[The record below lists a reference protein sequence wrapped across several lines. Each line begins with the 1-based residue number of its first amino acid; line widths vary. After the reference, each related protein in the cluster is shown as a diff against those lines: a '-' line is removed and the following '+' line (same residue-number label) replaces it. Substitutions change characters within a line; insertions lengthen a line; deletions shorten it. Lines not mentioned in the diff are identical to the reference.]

1 MATVEILG
9 VRQPQRMPEILRDS
23 YLDHPGIHRRREV
36 DMVHVVGWAIGTVSR
51 VVGAEITYRNRIIDV
66 APIDTRRA
74 DVEAS
79 HPELGAA
86 PCGFARAIDVSD
98 LAPQFELGVRLLLED
113 GSRVAFGSI
122 KGRHG
127 EAQPADAATPDAGA
141 AEREA
146 TKAAQSRLE
155 ARVAALIEAGL
166 AEREPSPLDD
176 TDFLARL
183 DLRGRRVLVIGSG
196 LGELARLVRARGAG
210 LVDVLEPDADR
221 ARTERLI
228 TAHEDVTR
236 VFFFDR
242 AVADPQGFAPG
253 YGLALAPLG
262 TDDLEPVLD
271 DLSRNA
277 KVLVTPLP
285 VSRGKAAVPDAVHA
299 AFPQH
304 EVLGAGGSANGGRSR
319 SKRRMVALAAERADL
334 DALLHAG
341 DEAGAVAEPSVAGEP
356 S

>member
-9 VRQPQRMPEILRDS
+9 VRQPQRMPDILRDY
-23 YLDHPGIHRRREV
+23 YLDRPGVQRDGGADVIRI
-36 DMVHVVGWAIGTVSR
+36 VGWAIGAVSR
-51 VVGAEITYRNRIIDV
+51 VVGAEITYRNRIVAV
-66 APIDTRRA
+66 APLDHRRP
-74 DVEAS
+74 DVEAT
-79 HPELGAA
+79 HPGLDEKVY
-86 PCGFARAIDVSD
+86 GFSQLIDVSD
-98 LAPQFELGVRLLLED
+98 LAPEFELGMRVLLED

-166 AEREPSPLDD
+166 AEREPAPLGD
-176 TDFLARL
+176 TAFLARL

-242 AVADPQGFAPG
+242 AVGDPQGFAPG

-262 TDDLEPVLD
+262 TDDLEPALE

-277 KVLVTPLP
+277 KVLVAPLP
-285 VSRGKAAVPDAVHA
+285 VSRGKAEVPDAVHA
-299 AFPQH
+299 AFPHH

-319 SKRRMVALAAERADL
+319 ATRRRVALAAERSDL
-334 DALLHAG
+334 DALLLAG